1 MEGGERDLK
10 KRLKTTA
17 AAMQGGGHDLKRI
30 DEAMVVTLETQPSS
44 AGKERS
50 KKKIVRKKL
59 KQEVIDR
66 ILKEPFEP
74 LEDDDEEEVL
84 EMSEP
89 YRECHAK
96 TRAVLEALAEFDAD
110 IIKQYRA
117 KGYAESMCRSPTTM
131 TATRRVRAGNDALG
145 SRSLRYSQ

>member
-1 MEGGERDLK
+1 
-10 KRLKTTA
+10 
-17 AAMQGGGHDLKRI
+17 
-30 DEAMVVTLETQPSS
+30 MVVTLRQPSS

-59 KQEVIDR
+59 KQEVIDL

-74 LEDDDEEEVL
+74 LGEDDEEEVL
-84 EMSEP
+84 DMSKP

-110 IIKQYRA
+110 IIRQYRA
-117 KGYAESMCRSPTTM
+117 KGYAEVDVPVT
-131 TATRRVRAGNDALG
+131 DADD
-145 SRSLRYSQ
+145 SDEKS